1 MDRRSLLMGLGFA
14 GLGTSGA
21 PGMIRGMGL
30 ALAQAGIDQSSE
42 EHPWGNPVVDMH
54 FHCRRTPEANM
65 LHLDGAGVSMAAL
78 LTPASG
84 QMGLRL
90 PEGTPQPADAPKPLE
105 IANQTIARYLGRFFL
120 FTSAD
125 DTKPDAADILRKTAA
140 AGTRGFGELSAFN
153 MAIDGPE
160 MGRIYDLAAE
170 MQVPVLMHFQD
181 VASPDGSHAF
191 QAPKGFTRPQFSRLE
206 NALKMHPKTIFIGH
220 GPSFWGNLGP
230 EGASVNYPSGPV
242 KPGGLTQKLLDNYP
256 NLHGGLDAGSGINAL
271 HRDPEFSKGFL
282 VKHQDKL
289 MFGSDCGCTD
299 GRGAGGRNGAPAPGG
314 NNGDSPLLTLVRGK
328 CLARV
333 QLAQLKQLT
342 SPDVFRKIT
351 WENGRKLVRLDISV

>member
-1 MDRRSLLMGLGFA
+1 MNRRSLLMGFGLA
-14 GLGTSGA
+14 GLGAAGA
-21 PGMIRGMGL
+21 PRIIRGTGL
-30 ALAQAGIDQSSE
+30 ALAQGGIDQGSE
-42 EHPWGNPVVDMH
+42 RYPWGNPVLDMH
-54 FHCRRTPEANM
+54 FHCRGTPEANL

-84 QMGLRL
+84 QMPRRSSG
-90 PEGTPQPADAPKPLE
+90 DAPPTAAAPRPLE
-105 IANQTIARYLGRFFL
+105 VANQTIARYLGRFFL
-120 FTSAD
+120 FTSTD
-125 DTKPDAADILRKTAA
+125 DTKSDAVDMLRKTAA

-181 VASPDGSHAF
+181 VPSPDGSHAF
-191 QAPKGFTRPQFSRLE
+191 QTPKGFSRPQFYRLE
-206 NALKMHPKTIFIGH
+206 NALKMHSKTSFIGH
-220 GPSFWGNLGP
+220 GPAFWGNLGP
-230 EGASVNYPSGPV
+230 DGAAANYPSGPV

-256 NLHGGLDAGSGINAL
+256 NLYAGLDAGSGINAL
-271 HRDPEFSKGFL
+271 HRDPEFPRGFL

-299 GRGAGGRNGAPAPGG
+299 GHGAGGRGGAPTPSG
-314 NNGDSPLLTLVRGK
+314 NNDNPLATLVRGK

-333 QLAQLKQLT
+333 QLTQLKELT

-351 WENGRKLVRLDISV
+351 WENGRRLVKLTT

>member
-1 MDRRSLLMGLGFA
+1 MDRRSLLRLGLA
-14 GLGTSGA
+14 GLGGTTCV
-21 PGMIRGMGL
+21 PGMIRGVGL
-30 ALAQAGIDQSSE
+30 ALAQGGTDQSSE

-54 FHCRRTPEANM
+54 FHCRRTPEANL

-84 QMGLRL
+84 QMAGGP
-90 PEGTPQPADAPKPLE
+90 PEPSDAPKALE

-120 FTSAD
+120 FTSTD

-181 VASPDGSHAF
+181 IPSPDGSHAF
-191 QAPKGFTRPQFSRLE
+191 QTPRGFTRPQFYRLE
-206 NALKMHPKTIFIGH
+206 NALKMHSKTIFIGH

-242 KPGGLTQKLLDNYP
+242 KPGGLTQKLLDKYP

-299 GRGAGGRNGAPAPGG
+299 GRGGGGRNGAPGRGG
-314 NNGDSPLLTLVRGK
+314 NNGDSPLLTLVKGK

-333 QLAQLKQLT
+333 QLTQLKQLT

-351 WENGRKLVRLDISV
+351 WENGRKLARLDVAV

>member
-1 MDRRSLLMGLGFA
+1 MDRRSLLIGMGLA
-14 GLGTSGA
+14 GMRSTDAAGI
-21 PGMIRGMGL
+21 IRRVGL
-30 ALAQAGIDQSSE
+30 ALAQGGTGQSSE

-54 FHCRRTPEANM
+54 FHCRRTPEANL
-65 LHLDGAGVSMAAL
+65 LHQDGAGVSMAAL

-84 QMGLRL
+84 QLGR
-90 PEGTPQPADAPKPLE
+90 PGGAAEAADAPKPLE
-105 IANQTIARYLGRFFL
+105 IANQTIAKYLGRFFL
-120 FTSAD
+120 FTSTD
-125 DTKPDAADILRKTAA
+125 DTKPDAVEILRKTAT

-181 VASPDGSHAF
+181 VPSPDGSHAF
-191 QAPKGFTRPQFSRLE
+191 QTPRGFTRPQFYRLE

-230 EGASVNYPSGPV
+230 EGATVNYPTGPV

-271 HRDPEFSKGFL
+271 HRDPDFSKGFL
-282 VKHQDKL
+282 VKHQNKL
-289 MFGSDCGCTD
+289 MFGSDCTCTD
-299 GRGAGGRNGAPAPGG
+299 GRGGEGRGGAPAPAP
-314 NNGDSPLLTLVRGK
+314 NSSESAMRSLVAGK

-333 QLAQLKQLT
+333 QLTQLKQLA

-351 WENGRKLVRLDISV
+351 WENGRKLAKLDVAA

>member
-1 MDRRSLLMGLGFA
+1 MDRRSFVTGLGLV
-14 GLGTSGA
+14 GLNATGA
-21 PGMIRGMGL
+21 LGMIRGV
-30 ALAQAGIDQSSE
+30 AQDAAQTSGNEETSE

-54 FHCRRTPEANM
+54 FHCRRTPEANL
-65 LHLDGAGVSMAAL
+65 LHLDGAGVSMAVL

-84 QMGLRL
+84 QMALRG
-90 PEGTPQPADAPKPLE
+90 GTQPPADSPKPLE
-105 IANQTIARYLGRFFL
+105 IANQTIVRYLGRFFL
-120 FTSAD
+120 FTSTD
-125 DTKPDAADILRKTAA
+125 DTKSNAADILRKTAV

-160 MGRIYDLAAE
+160 MGRIYDVAAE

-191 QAPKGFTRPQFSRLE
+191 QTPRGFTRPQFYRLE

-220 GPSFWGNLGP
+220 GPAFWGNLGP
-230 EGASVNYPSGPV
+230 DGASVNYPSGRV

-299 GRGAGGRNGAPAPGG
+299 GHGGGGRNGAPARGG
-314 NNGDSPLLTLVRGK
+314 NNGNSPLLTLVRGK

-333 QLAQLKQLT
+333 QLTQLKQLT
-342 SPDVFRKIT
+342 SRNVFRKIT
-351 WENGRKLVRLDISV
+351 WENGRKLARLDVAV